1 MIEAEHPTEPNGE
14 WNVFS
19 QMIETMMYIGI
30 GLLSGCL
37 IGVAVIPLV
46 HDRAVRLTV
55 RRLEAALPQSIAEVE
70 ADKDL
75 LRAEFAMSA
84 RRLEIIVEQHKNK
97 ITNQFVKLSR
107 QRDVINRLKIDRDS
121 LKVEAIGLRT
131 QVEALKKRLGAPH
144 KEAKDKVHVGAL
156 IRQWI
161 PDRIHH

>member
-14 WNVFS
+14 SNVFS
-19 QMIETMMYIGI
+19 QMIETIMYIGI

-97 ITNQFVKLSR
+97 ITNQLVELSR
-107 QRDVINRLKIDRDS
+107 QRDVINRLKIDRDG

-131 QVEALKKRLGAPH
+131 QLEALKKRPGAPD
-144 KEAKDKVHVGAL
+144 KEAKNKVYVAAL

-161 PDRIHH
+161 PHRTHY

>member
-1 MIEAEHPTEPNGE
+1 MEPNGE
-14 WNVFS
+14 LNVFTH
-19 QMIETMMYIGI
+19 MIESIMYIGI

-37 IGVAVIPLV
+37 IGVAVVPLV

-55 RRLEAALPQSIAEVE
+55 KRLEAALPQSIEEIE

-84 RRLEIIVEQHKNK
+84 RRQEIIVEQHKNK
-97 ITNQFVKLSR
+97 ITSQLVELSR
-107 QRDVINRLKIDRDS
+107 QRDVINRLKIDRDG
-121 LKVEAIGLRT
+121 LKVEAIDLRT
-131 QVEALKKRLGAPH
+131 QVEALKKRLRAPD

-161 PDRIHH
+161 PHRIHH